1 MHGSI
6 AFLIIADVQL
16 LGIHLASS
24 AGYSQYLSRSR
35 GEKSGEGLVP
45 MGRTK
50 FTTSGAHD
58 VIAITSPQKNDL
70 CTEEL
75 RDRAQVMNMMKLPGH
90 WTRSVYHLEEL

>member
-1 MHGSI
+1 MGGVSPYRKG
-6 AFLIIADVQL
+6 
-16 LGIHLASS
+16 LGTKLD
-24 AGYSQYLSRSR
+24 L
-35 GEKSGEGLVP
+35 
-45 MGRTK
+45 GRTK